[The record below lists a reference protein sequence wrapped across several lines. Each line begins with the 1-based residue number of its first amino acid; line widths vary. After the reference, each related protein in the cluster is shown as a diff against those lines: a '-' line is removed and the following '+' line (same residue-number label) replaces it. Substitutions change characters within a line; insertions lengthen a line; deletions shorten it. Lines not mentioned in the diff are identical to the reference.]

1 MSKVILRTA
10 KLKSIGNVLGS
21 LAHAYRTI
29 QTDNAD
35 SSRTH
40 LNSAS
45 VSSEEAKE
53 RFKSLLPPKPRK
65 NAVLAIEYL
74 IGASPEWQGWHTKKQ
89 DEYFK
94 RALQFLENKH
104 GKENIIT
111 SVVHMDETTPH
122 MSVFVVP
129 IDKKGKLNC
138 RDFLGGREKL
148 RNLQTDFAKK
158 VESLGLERGVEGSKA
173 EHNSIKKYYST
184 VNQSENNKKLLEK
197 VTEERD
203 FFLSLHIENLE
214 NLIEVAKERGI
225 EKEEYIKNIK
235 DLYCL
240 GSGMNESKT
249 RFIIYRNEKG
259 EEIDSVEQK
268 RRMLDEV
275 SVLAADKENAELVLQ
290 MLTLNDKEEVL
301 YTEEFLKN
309 PNYKTIQEMRLL
321 EIKNTREAER
331 LGRTIKET
339 MEIREE
345 DENIEKEYQ
354 KHLEQEQEEKPKPT
368 PKSNPS
374 PAPN

>member
-1 MSKVILRTA
+1 M
-10 KLKSIGNVLGS
+10 
-21 LAHAYRTI
+21 
-29 QTDNAD
+29 
-35 SSRTH
+35 
-40 LNSAS
+40 
-45 VSSEEAKE
+45 
-53 RFKSLLPPKPRK
+53 PPKPRK

-259 EEIDSVEQK
+259 EEIDNVEQK

-339 MEIREE
+339 KIGRA
-345 DENIEKEYQ
+345 
-354 KHLEQEQEEKPKPT
+354 HV
-368 PKSNPS
+368 
-374 PAPN
+374 

>member
-45 VSSEEAKE
+45 ASKEEAQE

-74 IGASPEWQGWHTKKQ
+74 IGASPEWEGWHTKKQ

-214 NLIEVAKERGI
+214 NLIEIAKERGI

-249 RFIIYRNEKG
+249 RFIVYRNEKG

-290 MLTLNDKEEVL
+290 MLTLNDEEEVL

-309 PNYKTIQEMRLL
+309 PNYKTIQEMKLL

-339 MEIREE
+339 MKIREE
-345 DENIEKEYQ
+345 DDNIEKEYQ
-354 KHLEQEQEEKPKPT
+354 KHLEQKQEETPKPT
-368 PKSNPS
+368 PKPKNS